1 MGEFMEHLA
10 AVFSTG
16 FEADDAFQLLFD
28 EDPIQT
34 ASVYFPENENVR
46 VSIDWIC
53 RDCDYDVPTDEFA
66 GRVAACINSC
76 LGVPT
81 DLVEQNTLSDLL
93 AIRHQRDE
101 LLALAVRSEFELA
114 TCADRGAGDV
124 DHGLLP
130 ALRALI
136 AKIKGQDHGG

>member
-10 AVFSTG
+10 AVVSDQEIDSLNFDLLTKCLETENG
-16 FEADDAFQLLFD
+16 YIYFLDDD
-28 EDPIQT
+28 CC
-34 ASVYFPENENVR
+34 R
-46 VSIDWIC
+46 VVVECAVDHIG
-53 RDCDYDVPTDEFA
+53 VELTE
-66 GRVAACINSC
+66 RVAACINSC

-124 DHGLLP
+124 DHGLIP

>member
-1 MGEFMEHLA
+1 MEHLA
-10 AVFSTG
+10 GKVSDEEVDSLEF
-16 FEADDAFQLLFD
+16 DLLTNCL
-28 EDPIQT
+28 EIERGYI
-34 ASVYFPENENVR
+34 YFPDDDCCR
-46 VSIDWIC
+46 VVVECAVDHIG
-53 RDCDYDVPTDEFA
+53 VELTE
-66 GRVAACINSC
+66 RVAVCINSC

-124 DHGLLP
+124 DHGLIP